1 MEMERRALRIF
12 VLLWLGWYLSGPMA
26 QMVDFWDTPPQ
37 EMNDIAR
44 STCGMVALVGTGLAV
59 TLGLIRR
66 LSRRYRL
73 PLRRLFGLIVIRVER
88 SLPAFI
94 PVILN
99 PSHSPPVRLRI

>member
-1 MEMERRALRIF
+1 MKRRVLRIF
-12 VLLWLGWYLSGPMA
+12 VLLWLGWYFSGPMA

-44 STCGMVALVGTGLAV
+44 SAGGVVALVGTALAV

-66 LSRRYRL
+66 LISRYRL
-73 PLRRLFGLIVIRVER
+73 PLRRSFGLIVIRVER
-88 SLPAFI
+88 TRRSFI

-99 PSHSPPVRLRI
+99 PSHSPPAQLRI

>member
-1 MEMERRALRIF
+1 MGQRVLRIF
-12 VLLWLGWYLSGPMA
+12 VLLWLGWYLSGPMD

-37 EMNDIAR
+37 EMNDIVR
-44 STCGMVALVGTGLAV
+44 SVGGVVALVGTALGV
-59 TLGLIRR
+59 TLGLIRM

-88 SLPAFI
+88 SLLAFI

-99 PSHSPPVRLRI
+99 PSHSPPVQLRI